1 MDALDSHHAN
11 PIEDRET
18 GVSAGRVEWTQGGWS
33 GRRESVVGTEYTC
46 MKVYT
51 YKCSPVYTNITA
63 NTHTHLTCHMGK
75 F

>member
-46 MKVYT
+46 MKVYINVHLFI
-51 YKCSPVYTNITA
+51 PILLQ
-63 NTHTHLTCHMGK
+63 THTHT
-75 F
+75 